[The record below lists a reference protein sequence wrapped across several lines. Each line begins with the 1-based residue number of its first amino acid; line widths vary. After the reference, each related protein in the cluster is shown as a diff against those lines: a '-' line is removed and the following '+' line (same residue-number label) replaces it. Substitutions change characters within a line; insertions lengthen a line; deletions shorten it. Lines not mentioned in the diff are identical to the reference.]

1 MGEFYLWLS
10 IFLLKVI
17 SLKNKII
24 VMMGVC
30 LAATG
35 LNAQAADVRVK
46 GTIAPASCSF
56 TIVNSV
62 FDYGMIRPSSLSAT
76 HYTKL
81 DKKST
86 PFTVKCDAPTLV
98 SIKTQ
103 DNRASSKVPGM
114 MRSAFNQTYVDTF
127 NYGLGTSSKG
137 EKVGGYVMFM
147 ANTVADGKAVRV
159 NGSNNNGVTWSVGD
173 GALAQPP
180 HLTSWASG
188 TTTPI
193 KLSVVSGNLQVQG
206 VINKTSAFS
215 VGEGINLDGHATLE
229 LRYL

>member
-1 MGEFYLWLS
+1 M
-10 IFLLKVI
+10 IKKKVFLL
-17 SLKNKII
+17 
-24 VMMGVC
+24 MGLFFGV
-30 LAATG
+30 AG
-35 LNAQAADVRVK
+35 MNAHAADVRVK

-56 TIVNSV
+56 TITNSV

-76 HYTKL
+76 HYTRL

-86 PFTVKCDAPTLV
+86 PFIVRCDAPTLV
-98 SIKTQ
+98 SIRTQ

-114 MRSAFNQTYVDTF
+114 MQSAFNATYVDAF

-147 ANTVADGKAVRV
+147 ANTIADGKSVRV
-159 NGSNNNGVTWSVGD
+159 NGSNNNGATWSFGD

-188 TTTPI
+188 TATPI
-193 KLSVVSGNLQVQG
+193 RLSVVSGNLQVQG

-215 VGEGINLDGHATLE
+215 IGEGLSLDGHATLE

>member
-1 MGEFYLWLS
+1 MKVKRALS
-10 IFLLKVI
+10 LGVFL
-17 SLKNKII
+17 
-24 VMMGVC
+24 VM
-30 LAATG
+30 AG

-56 TIVNSV
+56 TITNSV

-81 DKKST
+81 ERKST

-103 DNRASSKVPGM
+103 DNRSNSKVPGM
-114 MRSAFNQTYVDTF
+114 MQSVFNQTYGEPF

-147 ANTVADGKAVRV
+147 ANTVADGKSVRV
-159 NGSNNNGVTWSVGD
+159 NGSNNNGVTWTFGD

-188 TTTPI
+188 TSTPI
-193 KLSVVSGNLQVQG
+193 RLSVVSGILQVQG

-215 VGEGINLDGHATLE
+215 VGGGISLDGHATLE

>member
-1 MGEFYLWLS
+1 M
-10 IFLLKVI
+10 
-17 SLKNKII
+17 KNKA
-24 VMMGVC
+24 VLLMGMFFGV
-30 LAATG
+30 AG

-56 TIVNSV
+56 TIANSV

-76 HYTKL
+76 NYTKL

-86 PFTVKCDAPTLV
+86 PFTVRCDAPTLV
-98 SIKTQ
+98 SIRTQ
-103 DNRASSKVPGM
+103 DNRAGSKVPGM
-114 MRSAFNQTYVDTF
+114 MQTAFNRTYIDTF

-147 ANTVADGKAVRV
+147 ANTIADGKVVRV
-159 NGSNNNGVTWSVGD
+159 NGSSNNGAAWTFGD

-180 HLTSWASG
+180 HLTSRASG

-215 VGEGINLDGHATLE
+215 VGQGINLDGHATLE

>member
-1 MGEFYLWLS
+1 MKVKRALS
-10 IFLLKVI
+10 LGVFL
-17 SLKNKII
+17 
-24 VMMGVC
+24 VM
-30 LAATG
+30 AG

-56 TIVNSV
+56 TITNSV

-81 DKKST
+81 ERKST

-103 DNRASSKVPGM
+103 DNRSSSKVPGM
-114 MRSAFNQTYVDTF
+114 MQSVFNQTYGEPF

-147 ANTVADGKAVRV
+147 ANTVADGKSVRV
-159 NGSNNNGVTWSVGD
+159 NGSNNNGVTWTFGD

-188 TTTPI
+188 TSTPI
-193 KLSVVSGNLQVQG
+193 RLSVVSGILQVQG

-215 VGEGINLDGHATLE
+215 VGGGISLDGHATLE